1 MAHLHKSLPCKGPC
15 LRSKAECAY
24 AHSVKEWKPTHHKMM
39 CSFGTNCRFKDTAC
53 CRIHDG
59 SLYDKIRCA
68 EFHGIK
74 FIEPHNPI
82 REERLPVVSAPQ
94 VPFVWDNFVASAS
107 SVQQEPVP
115 EPMPE
120 PVQEPVQEPIQE
132 PVQEPVQEEPILEE
146 DPVFL
151 LQQEKRM
158 IMLEMESLRIAKE
171 QLKVRMLLF
180 KMKASDYWEAGS
192 ADMEIDMRI

>member
-1 MAHLHKSLPCKGPC
+1 MAFLRKSSPCKGYCP
-15 LRSKAECAY
+15 RSKEECAY
-24 AHSVKEWKPTHHKMM
+24 AHSVKEWKPSHPKMM
-39 CSFGTNCRFKDTAC
+39 CSFGRDCRYKTTAC

-59 SLYDKIRCA
+59 SLSDKIRCA
-68 EFHGIK
+68 EFYGIE
-74 FIEPHNPI
+74 FIEPHHPV
-82 REERLPVVSAPQ
+82 REERLPVVSVPQ
-94 VPFVWDNFVASAS
+94 VPFVWDNFVA

-120 PVQEPVQEPIQE
+120 PVPEPMPEPIQE

-146 DPVFL
+146 DPVFQL
-151 LQQEKRM
+151 RQEKRM